1 MTEVKNLADL
11 INKHSSDSDWSSPAF
26 SRALSDAIF
35 YGFKIS
41 DADIIMVK
49 WKMLGDK
56 YDHLSASNVLTVPV
70 DQSYSKWREAYQ
82 SREIFHWTLDQQ
94 NRMRTKDDAIKRT
107 AEISKEEYFGMLSSA
122 NSIQG
127 DGNE

>member
-1 MTEVKNLADL
+1 MVDEKNLTDL
-11 INKHSSDSDWSSPAF
+11 INTHSLDPDWKSSAF

-56 YDHLSASNVLTVPV
+56 YDHLQSNDSIKDVG
-70 DQSYSKWREAYQ
+70 SKVNWREAYQ
-82 SREIFHWTLDQQ
+82 AREIFHWTLDQQ
-94 NRMRTKDDAIKRT
+94 KIMRYKDDAIKRA

-122 NSIQG
+122 SSIR
-127 DGNE
+127 GNENE

>member
-11 INKHSSDSDWSSPAF
+11 INKHSSDSDWKSSAF

-56 YDHLSASNVLTVPV
+56 YDHLQSNDSIKDVG
-70 DQSYSKWREAYQ
+70 SKVNWREAYQ

-107 AEISKEEYFGMLSSA
+107 TEISKEEYFGMLSSA

>member
-11 INKHSSDSDWSSPAF
+11 INKHSSDSDWKSSAF

-56 YDHLSASNVLTVPV
+56 YDHLQSNDSIKDVG
-70 DQSYSKWREAYQ
+70 SKVNWREAYQ